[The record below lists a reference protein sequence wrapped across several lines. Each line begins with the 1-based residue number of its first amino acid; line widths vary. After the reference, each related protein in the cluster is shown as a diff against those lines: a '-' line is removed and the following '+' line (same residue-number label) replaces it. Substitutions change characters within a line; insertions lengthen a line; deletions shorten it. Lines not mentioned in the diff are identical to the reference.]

1 MTSLK
6 WGGGGGGCSSLTY
19 RLTALGL
26 DYSFG
31 DECMF
36 LKKDHDK
43 QRLYFKVLYGICM
56 MITVYSQL

>member
-6 WGGGGGGCSSLTY
+6 WGRGGGGGGGLNLTY
-19 RLTALGL
+19 RLAALGL

-36 LKKDHDK
+36 LK
-43 QRLYFKVLYGICM
+43 RIMINNVYTSILYGICM
-56 MITVYSQL
+56 MMVGGV